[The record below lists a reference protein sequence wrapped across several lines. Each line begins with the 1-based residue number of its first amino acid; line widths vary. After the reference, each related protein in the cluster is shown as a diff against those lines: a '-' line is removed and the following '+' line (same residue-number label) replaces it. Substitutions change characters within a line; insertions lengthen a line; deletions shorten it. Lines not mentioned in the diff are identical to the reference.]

1 MLDWK
6 KYVITFIMTSTVF
19 AAAIWVNSSFNGQ
32 RVVEMKSL
40 YESIS
45 TDILSSE
52 TQFSLISELSCKEVG
67 SQILSQEIDELARK
81 IEFTE
86 QNVWTDSRDIVQ
98 LKKFYSLLEI
108 KDYLLMKRINE
119 RCGKKILFAFYFY
132 SNVAG
137 CKDCVRT
144 GETLTQLRQK
154 YPQLRVY
161 SFDYDLNLSAIKTL
175 ISIYTVKNSLPA
187 IVIGD
192 EVVYGYKDL
201 DQLEKLLRSSYPKE
215 FALIE
220 AEAEAAKKAKE
231 EADKQAILLE
241 LPTITTTQDTK
252 KK

>member
-86 QNVWTDSRDIVQ
+86 QNV
-98 LKKFYSLLEI
+98 
-108 KDYLLMKRINE
+108 
-119 RCGKKILFAFYFY
+119 
-132 SNVAG
+132 
-137 CKDCVRT
+137 
-144 GETLTQLRQK
+144 
-154 YPQLRVY
+154 
-161 SFDYDLNLSAIKTL
+161 
-175 ISIYTVKNSLPA
+175 
-187 IVIGD
+187 
-192 EVVYGYKDL
+192 
-201 DQLEKLLRSSYPKE
+201 
-215 FALIE
+215 
-220 AEAEAAKKAKE
+220 
-231 EADKQAILLE
+231 
-241 LPTITTTQDTK
+241 
-252 KK
+252 